1 MIAADAER
9 GRTAAAEIAADAERA
24 APRMRWAAARA
35 REREAHRAASQLTAA
50 EIAEIDD
57 ERRAFFRARAL
68 SSALHWSAYWC
79 AGIARPLLIW
89 RVLPDGAIRGDGGR
103 LQPGALADPLSAA
116 TANGPTGEYGP
127 VMRGW
132 LAEHYFLPRAA
143 VVLLSAAAD
152 RPGTDPAAAHGCR
165 GDTADPGDISL
176 VRAALLQALGLP
188 IPDGEAADLA
198 TVAERAYT
206 EARERAAEAN
216 RLAAEAKQL
225 AADADSHLRATEADY
240 RATTASLLA
249 GLVEEVERVAARVI
263 REATAEPGTDPPV

>member
-1 MIAADAER
+1 MSGGDLTG

-35 REREAHRAASQLTAA
+35 TEREAIRAAAELTAA
-50 EIAEIDD
+50 ERAEIAD
-57 ERRAFFRARAL
+57 ERRDFFRARAL
-68 SSALHWSAYWC
+68 SAALHWSAYWC
-79 AGIARPLLIW
+79 ARIARPLLVW

-152 RPGTDPAAAHGCR
+152 RPGTDPATAHGCR
-165 GDTADPGDISL
+165 GDTADPGDIAL

-198 TVAERAYT
+198 TAAERAYT
-206 EARERAAEAN
+206 EARERAEEAN
-216 RLAAEAKQL
+216 RLAEDAKRRAEDAEANL
-225 AADADSHLRATEADY
+225 
-240 RATTASLLA
+240 RATTANLLA
-249 GLVEEVERVAARVI
+249 GLVAEVERVAARVI
-263 REATAEPGTDPPV
+263 REATAATPAEPGSDPPV